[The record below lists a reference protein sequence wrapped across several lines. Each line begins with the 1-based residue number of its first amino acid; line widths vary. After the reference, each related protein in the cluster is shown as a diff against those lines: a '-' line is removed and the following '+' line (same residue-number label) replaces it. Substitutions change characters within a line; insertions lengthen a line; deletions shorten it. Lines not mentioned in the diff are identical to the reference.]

1 MRTMLI
7 ALHGFTETDLVW
19 RDLLAPAVP
28 ALRCLLL
35 PGHGWKP
42 GPAGADFMA
51 GGGGARGAPAGRRP
65 VDLLGYSMGGRLAL
79 ALALVAPQR
88 VRRLVLV
95 SSSAGTASVEERAAR
110 IRHDERLAQILEED
124 GIGPFVAWWQAQP
137 VLRPAAPL
145 PPALVAELRCLRL
158 NQDPHGLAAALRRL
172 GAGAMPDLA
181 PRLPTL
187 PMPTLLVAG
196 EADARYREVM
206 ADMATR
212 IPGARLAVVAGSGHA
227 IHRERPDELRAL
239 VAGFLA
245 G

>member
-1 MRTMLI
+1 MLI

-19 RDLLAPAVP
+19 RDLLAPAFP
-28 ALRCLLL
+28 ELRCLLL
-35 PGHGWKP
+35 PGHGCMP

-51 GGGGARGAPAGRRP
+51 AVAELAARLPAAGQ

-79 ALALVAPQR
+79 ALALAAPQR

-124 GIGPFVAWWQAQP
+124 GIGPFVAWWQGQP

-181 PRLPTL
+181 PLLPTL
-187 PMPTLLVAG
+187 TMPTLLVAG

-212 IPGARLAVVAGSGHA
+212 IPGARLAVIAGSGHA
-227 IHRERPDELRAL
+227 IHRERPGDLRAL
-239 VAGFLA
+239 VKGFLA